1 MDQELSMYES
11 QVTEYKYE
19 IERIDKELHEVK
31 KKYILQKKKEQRSK

>member
-19 IERIDKELHEVK
+19 IERIDKELQE
-31 KKYILQKKKEQRSK
+31 E